1 MQPHWITFW
10 NCSSRRPD
18 GCLIKHFLCFMWRCS
33 DFSSKGKLDGIFHL
47 NHLWLKNKC
56 PLWRTNMHVNSLPAR
71 VYLEFSAMLIHHLR
85 VSSARFRFF
94 VLLRAYVSPLYLS
107 QVTAGSWELPFR
119 NQNGRHDWCKPCFI
133 SFYHYSG
140 SWLLSGV
147 TLVNDRNTYK
157 G

>member
-85 VSSARFRFF
+85 VSSARFRCFLF
-94 VLLRAYVSPLYLS
+94 CSELMSRLCTYPKWLQAPGSYHSEIRMEDMIDASLVSF
-107 QVTAGSWELPFR
+107 PFTT
-119 NQNGRHDWCKPCFI
+119 
-133 SFYHYSG
+133 
-140 SWLLSGV
+140 
-147 TLVNDRNTYK
+147 TLVRDFCLV
-157 G
+157 